1 MPNNKKA
8 STKKVQIMDT
18 TLRDAHQSLL
28 ATRMKTEDL
37 LPVAEV
43 MDNIGFW
50 SVEVW
55 GGATFD
61 TCLRFLRED
70 PWERLRTLKK
80 AFKKTP
86 LQMLLRG
93 QNVVGYRHYA
103 DDVAEK
109 FVEKAVENGMN
120 VFRIFDALNDFRN
133 IKSSVKA
140 TIKYGGRVEGCLC
153 YTLGHIYNNDVFVDM
168 AKKLE
173 DMGSDTICIKDMA
186 GLLAPLDAYELV
198 LKLKKAISLPI
209 HLHTHDTSA
218 MSVAATL
225 KAIEAGVDI
234 VDCAASSMAGGT
246 SQPPLETLIHI
257 LRGTPRDTGL
267 DLKLV
272 GQVTEHFKTVRKK
285 YNAFESEYTGI
296 DPNAIIYQVPGGMIS
311 NLASQL
317 KEQNA
322 LHRMEEVMS
331 EVPRVREDFGFPPLV
346 TPSSQIVGTQATL
359 NILTGERYKVV
370 TSEVKNYLKGLY
382 GKPPAPVN
390 EDVRK
395 KILGDEPIVEVR
407 PADLLEPEME
417 KARQEIGDK
426 AKSEEDVLSY
436 ALFPKIFLEFAD
448 LRDKGFPE
456 EPKKPG
462 TAAPAEAGPTLAPS
476 EFNINVHGESYHI
489 KVGGKG
495 HKSDGKRPYFVWV
508 DNQLVEV
515 LIEPLME
522 VLPSEEGKISPN
534 VGGQSKRPKAKEQGD
549 VTAPMPGNVI
559 KLKVKVGDKVK
570 AGDTVLIIE
579 AMKMENEVHTPVS
592 GEVKEIHVKEGDSVN
607 PDEALVVVR

>member
-1 MPNNKKA
+1 M
-8 STKKVQIMDT
+8 
-18 TLRDAHQSLL
+18 
-28 ATRMKTEDL
+28 
-37 LPVAEV
+37 
-43 MDNIGFW
+43 
-50 SVEVW
+50 EVW

-61 TCLRFLRED
+61 TMHRFLNED
-70 PWERLRTLKK
+70 PWERIRTLKK
-80 AFKKTP
+80 YIKKTP
-86 LQMLLRG
+86 FSMLLRG
-93 QNVVGYRHYA
+93 QNLVGYRNYA
-103 DDVAEK
+103 DDVAK
-109 FVEKAVENGMN
+109 VFVERAAANGMDI
-120 VFRIFDALNDFRN
+120 FRTFDALNDYRN
-133 IKSSVKA
+133 FEVVVPAIKAAGKHFQ
-140 TIKYGGRVEGCLC
+140 GCMC
-153 YTLGHIYNNDVFVDM
+153 YTLTEPRLGGEVYNIDYYVKK
-168 AKKLE
+168 AKELE
-173 DMGSDTICIKDMA
+173 AMGADTICIKDMA
-186 GLLAPLDAYELV
+186 GLLAPIDAYDLV
-198 LKLKKAISLPI
+198 TKLKKATSLPI

-218 MSVAATL
+218 MSVATTL
-225 KAIEAGVDI
+225 KAIEAGIDI

-246 SQPPLETLIHI
+246 SQPPLETIIHI
-257 LRGTPRDTGL
+257 LRGNARDTGL

-272 GQVTEHFKTVRKK
+272 GQVTEHFKSVRRK

-382 GKPPAPVN
+382 GKPPAPMN
-390 EDVRK
+390 EEVRK

-417 KARQEIGDK
+417 KARQEAGSR
-426 AKSEEDVLSY
+426 AKSDEDVISY
-436 ALFPKIFLEFAD
+436 VLFPKIFAEFAE
-448 LRDKGFPE
+448 LREKGFPPE
-456 EPKKPG
+456 EPKKP
-462 TAAPAEAGPTLAPS
+462 AASAGPSETGPTLAPS

-495 HKSDGKRPYFVWV
+495 HKSEGKRPYFVWV

-534 VGGQSKRPKAKEQGD
+534 VGGQSKRPKPKEQGD
-549 VTAPMPGNVI
+549 VTAPMPGTVI
-559 KLKVKVGDKVK
+559 RLKVKVGDNVK

-607 PDEALVVVR
+607 PDEALVIVR